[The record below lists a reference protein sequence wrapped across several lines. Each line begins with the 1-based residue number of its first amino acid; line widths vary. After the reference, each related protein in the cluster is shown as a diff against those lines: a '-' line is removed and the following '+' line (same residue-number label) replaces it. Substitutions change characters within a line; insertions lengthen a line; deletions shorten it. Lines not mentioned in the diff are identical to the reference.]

1 MKKLCAMLLW
11 TIAGCAGGVPGGGVP
26 VRDAYED
33 ALGDAAAR
41 LSIRAD
47 ASPLAARPFVPVYY
61 PPEIFPI
68 YVPSRISKE
77 RDLLVG
83 EHWVFIKLNDGGWFP
98 EREGGSIEPAA
109 EGTPEEMRALL
120 RRIAPTRFDE
130 AVRK

>member
-1 MKKLCAMLLW
+1 MKRLAALLLL
-11 TIAGCAGGVPGGGVP
+11 IGAGCAGGVPAGGVP
-26 VRDAYED
+26 VRSAYDD

-41 LSIRAD
+41 LSVRAD

-61 PPEIFPI
+61 PPDIFPI
-68 YVPSRISKE
+68 YVPSRVSRT

-83 EHWVFIKLNDGGWFP
+83 EHWIFMKLNDGGWFP
-98 EREGGSIEPAA
+98 EREGAAIEPVDA
-109 EGTPEEMRALL
+109 GTPEQMRALL